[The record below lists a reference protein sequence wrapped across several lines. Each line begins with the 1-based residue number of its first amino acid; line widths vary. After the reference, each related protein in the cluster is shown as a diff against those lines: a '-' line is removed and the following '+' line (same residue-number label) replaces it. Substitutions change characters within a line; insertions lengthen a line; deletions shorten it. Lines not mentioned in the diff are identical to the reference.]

1 MKIPNG
7 TTWLAG
13 AVGLLAV
20 ASLPA
25 VVLKLTGGL
34 DGASDKRFAAVL
46 GLAGV
51 LATACVALVS
61 ERRLQRQHQDDEA
74 RLRLDAAM
82 KAGAL
87 FNATSDSPADPA
99 AVASGLLA
107 LTELGR
113 ADLAVAL
120 LVDLWDESDRAASP
134 AATRQAVSDE
144 TAVLVIDAALRSDRA
159 SAQLVGAELLCRN
172 ARRLDPC
179 QSLHWPSSVDGTWNP
194 HFGVKTKVLLV
205 EALVRSAS
213 TSEANLNA
221 LQSVAVRLYG
231 FFAGDP
237 DPHVKGCVG
246 ILLKALVP
254 ALHRQHVTSLMQGP
268 AEVTLADIRVA
279 AGSPHTN
286 SDKAF
291 FQVVTTLAAR
301 LSAWADRCR
310 SVDERPG
317 ALAATCSSA
326 RESLTLTNARGTS
339 DTRR

>member
-1 MKIPNG
+1 VPWHGSKLKIPNG

-20 ASLPA
+20 ASVPA
-25 VVLKLTGGL
+25 FVLKLTGGL

-51 LATACVALVS
+51 LATAGVALVS
-61 ERRLQRQHQDDEA
+61 ERRLQRQHQDEEA

-87 FNATSDSPADPA
+87 FNATSGSPADPA

-134 AATRQAVSDE
+134 APATRQAVSDE

-179 QSLHWPSSVDGTWNP
+179 QSLHWPSSVDGMWNP
-194 HFGVKTKVLLV
+194 QFGVKTKVLLV

-213 TSEANLNA
+213 R
-221 LQSVAVRLYG
+221 VI
-231 FFAGDP
+231 
-237 DPHVKGCVG
+237 VKCCG
-246 ILLKALVP
+246 
-254 ALHRQHVTSLMQGP
+254 
-268 AEVTLADIRVA
+268 
-279 AGSPHTN
+279 
-286 SDKAF
+286 
-291 FQVVTTLAAR
+291 
-301 LSAWADRCR
+301 
-310 SVDERPG
+310 
-317 ALAATCSSA
+317 
-326 RESLTLTNARGTS
+326 
-339 DTRR
+339 